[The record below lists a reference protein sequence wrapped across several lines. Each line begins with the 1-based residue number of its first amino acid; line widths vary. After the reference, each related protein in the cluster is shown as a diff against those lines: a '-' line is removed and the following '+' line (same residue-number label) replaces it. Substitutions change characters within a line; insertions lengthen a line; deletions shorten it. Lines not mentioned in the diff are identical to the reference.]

1 MERLNVN
8 PTRMMLTT
16 LNKRLAT
23 SRRGHKLLKDKRDE
37 LMKEFLEL
45 ARANKEIRDEVEKQL
60 GSVYKSFS
68 VASAVMSEEVLEEA
82 LMFPKQGV
90 QLEVGSQNVMSVD
103 VPVFDFKTTA
113 DDPTDIYPY
122 GYANTSA
129 ELDTAISD
137 LSSAFPLMLQ
147 LAAKEKEAQML
158 AAELERTRRRV
169 NALEYVKIP
178 QLEITIKYIRMKLD
192 ENERSN
198 QTRLMKVKDMIL
210 EESIRERKEMDEK
223 AFQESI
229 DPGDTQRQKRLVA
242 EMETDY

>member
-1 MERLNVN
+1 MDRLNVN
-8 PTRMMLTT
+8 PTRMMLTIMK
-16 LNKRLAT
+16 KRLAT
-23 SRRGHKLLKDKRDE
+23 SVRGHKLLKDKRDE
-37 LMKEFLEL
+37 LMKEFLDL
-45 ARANKEIRDEVEKQL
+45 ARANKELRDQVEDQL
-60 GSVYKSFS
+60 QYVYKSFS

-90 QLEVGSQNVMSVD
+90 ELTVGSQNVMSVD

-129 ELDTAISD
+129 ELDMAISD
-137 LSSAFPLMLQ
+137 LSTAFPLMLE
-147 LAAKEKEAQML
+147 LASKEKEAQML

-178 QLEITIKYIRMKLD
+178 QLEMTIKYIRMKLD
-192 ENERSN
+192 ENERGN

-210 EESIRERKEMDEK
+210 AEAIREKRERDEAALK
-223 AFQESI
+223 
-229 DPGDTQRQKRLVA
+229 DA
-242 EMETDY
+242 EQV